1 MHAQKKPMTR
11 SCFFFS
17 RGASGPRVAKS
28 DEGIQVDLIEE
39 LVTVGCAPGQKSL
52 AEDLLEFGES
62 RFEFAGSRVS
72 QVNGDGGLDRD
83 PEFPGSLLVAMAFRR
98 GHGSD
103 AERFLRMS
111 RRGTGP
117 PLEFPAIN
125 FVQIPKA

>member
-1 MHAQKKPMTR
+1 MTR
-11 SCFFFS
+11 SCFFS

-39 LVTVGCAPGQKSL
+39 LVTLGCAPGQKSL
-52 AEDLLEFGES
+52 TEDSLEFGES
-62 RFEFAGSRVS
+62 RGFEFAGSRVS
-72 QVNGDGGLDRD
+72 QVSGDGGLERD
-83 PEFPGSLLVAMAFRR
+83 PGFLLVAMASRR